1 MKKLKA
7 FSLCAFFYHW
17 WAGPGSQEHI
27 KEDVKMPLFGQLL
40 SWESNL
46 KCMTVALFLSK
57 REKKTKQSSL
67 VLFSVGHLA
76 TFILHF
82 PLLLLKPKEIH

>member
-1 MKKLKA
+1 
-7 FSLCAFFYHW
+7 
-17 WAGPGSQEHI
+17 
-27 KEDVKMPLFGQLL
+27 MPLFGQLL

-57 REKKTKQSSL
+57 REKRTKQRSL

-82 PLLLLKPKEIH
+82 PWLLLKPKEIHSPPFMFVLLGTSLSKAG

>member
-1 MKKLKA
+1 
-7 FSLCAFFYHW
+7 
-17 WAGPGSQEHI
+17 
-27 KEDVKMPLFGQLL
+27 MPLFGQLL